1 MQQGFN
7 RYTTMEKKR
16 LEVFEE
22 LKKQLLN
29 FPRDTLYDKYLDT
42 IVNEQLKKIKYSD
55 DIFEPEKLSRQYIYA
70 KARGVNEDTV
80 DSQTAKNSINTKKL
94 NLELGKFI
102 RSQPDCKQAFDDIG
116 YMPVVIASLSGGG
129 AKNRA
134 LLWMDIEAIKDDSLK
149 QEQILDTTS
158 LDIDEEIEEDDDLGV
173 ITYERKPEPEI
184 KPSLFTWLFFK
195 KGELKLR
202 SFSGVLLMLLLML
215 SFVAD
220 ILIAIFSILVI
231 FLLSDLP
238 SFKLWQVMVI
248 LLMIPI
254 AYLNWRY
261 FFMPLYM
268 LPYNRVIK
276 APMFF
281 ANINVDNAD
290 IEMYRDKG
298 RLNVARITEFTAIC
312 PICSGVI
319 LLANGKPDQKP
330 PLVGRCKEAPHAHV
344 YSFDRM
350 TMKGYFLGVPD
361 YLADKVLDS

>member
-1 MQQGFN
+1 
-7 RYTTMEKKR
+7 MENKR

-22 LKKQLLN
+22 FKRQLLN

-42 IVNEQLKKIKYSD
+42 IVSAQLKKIRYSD
-55 DIFEPEKLSRQYIYA
+55 DSFEPEKLSRQYVYA
-70 KARGVNEDTV
+70 KAKGVNEDSV
-80 DSQTAKNSINTKKL
+80 DSQTAKNSIKTTKL
-94 NLELGKFI
+94 NSELDKFI
-102 RSQPDCKQAFDDIG
+102 NSQPDCKQAFDNIG
-116 YMPVVIASLSGGG
+116 YMPVVIASLSSGG

-134 LLWMDIEAIKDDSLK
+134 LLWMDIEPVRDDGYEL
-149 QEQILDTTS
+149 EQMLDTTS
-158 LDIDEEIEEDDDLGV
+158 LDADEQVEDKEDLSFV
-173 ITYERKPEPEI
+173 TYERKPESEI
-184 KPSLFTWLFFK
+184 KSALFTRLFFK
-195 KGELKLR
+195 KGKLKLR

-215 SFVAD
+215 SFFID
-220 ILIAIFSILVI
+220 ILIAIFSILVL

-238 SFKLWQVMVI
+238 SFKLWQVMV
-248 LLMIPI
+248 LLLLIPV

-261 FFMPLYM
+261 FFMPLYQ
-268 LPYNRVIK
+268 LPYHRVIK

-290 IEMYRDKG
+290 IEMYRNKDK
-298 RLNVARITEFTAIC
+298 LNIARITEFTAIC

-319 LLANGKPDQKP
+319 ELANGRPDQKP

-361 YLADKVLDS
+361 YLAD